1 MLEVSSSLSS
11 SCVRVLDLKRCTAHV
26 TAASRSRR
34 WQQAISTLRAAIATL
49 QADVVLLN
57 AMLQGLGGEK
67 WRWTN
72 QLLWY
77 MRQSTVQPDLLTLT
91 FATSSYTGNWALTV
105 GLLSEVHGGRSLQRG
120 VEPDTVFLNN
130 ALSCLRKGPW
140 QGALQMH
147 ARMQR
152 FGPQSDAFSFATI
165 VSGTA
170 KASSWVLAAQC
181 LHTAGSSRNLVMLN
195 SMLHACSRAY
205 LWGKAIAMLQ
215 VMPEIMTEPDVIS
228 TNTALAA
235 CQRSHWD
242 IALAACTRR
251 DSFTATALAG
261 ACWQVALDLA
271 VDTIGCNAVL
281 EACASASAWQTAL
294 SLLDHMRRRGP
305 RPSSASFGSALKALS
320 EAPEA
325 PGAWRRPLQFLQ
337 LGEQC
342 GLQSPVLRS
351 ACGAALAVQWRRAL
365 SVSRLSGDDVAFAS
379 AELALVEAP
388 WQHALHVVL
397 LRAVQR
403 GQRKDADTL
412 SIRAFFSQ
420 SWWHA
425 ALHSFQRQDGSR
437 GLLRGNAAMLAG
449 FESARWTMA
458 LSQWVSMRR
467 RQVQVDLVAHG
478 SILSAYRKELQWRR
492 CVDSLSWMPP
502 EHGLRNAAMAACAQ
516 AGQQHTVP
524 GLLRRLRKDRVKAD
538 VISYNTCI
546 SAYEKHTRWKQSLQ
560 LLDELFCSSIQPD
573 GTTYDALLGTCRVW
587 VQSLALLRERSGVS
601 LQGANAALASQ
612 APWGQQL
619 QQLTKLRRASL
630 RPDVITH
637 KELISSFTRVG
648 QWCYCQRGKAEAG
661 SKFLTVPFLEFAQT
675 ARQDVAE
682 LVDQLQ
688 GSYPERLRALS
699 TVVLETWPAES
710 PHWRVAGSV
719 LLPEDR
725 FKQLVQ
731 EVKDASA
738 EDLDPSSAAAVLRA
752 LCAVHG
758 RTVPLLLDVIVKE
771 HVRLAAKLP
780 LEDCL
785 SSVCR
790 RCRRPP
796 GHTN

>member
-1 MLEVSSSLSS
+1 MTCAGAQHQSSVQDSLGFS
-11 SCVRVLDLKRCTAHV
+11 L
-26 TAASRSRR
+26 
-34 WQQAISTLRAAIATL
+34 LRTETWI
-49 QADVVLLN
+49 
-57 AMLQGLGGEK
+57 
-67 WRWTN
+67 
-72 QLLWY
+72 
-77 MRQSTVQPDLLTLT
+77 PD
-91 FATSSYTGNWALTV
+91 
-105 GLLSEVHGGRSLQRG
+105 
-120 VEPDTVFLNN
+120 
-130 ALSCLRKGPW
+130 
-140 QGALQMH
+140 
-147 ARMQR
+147 RMQR

-478 SILSAYRKELQWRR
+478 SILSAYRR
-492 CVDSLSWMPP
+492 
-502 EHGLRNAAMAACAQ
+502 AF
-516 AGQQHTVP
+516 
-524 GLLRRLRKDRVKAD
+524 DRV
-538 VISYNTCI
+538 
-546 SAYEKHTRWKQSLQ
+546 
-560 LLDELFCSSIQPD
+560 
-573 GTTYDALLGTCRVW
+573 AL
-587 VQSLALLRERSGVS
+587 
-601 LQGANAALASQ
+601 
-612 APWGQQL
+612 
-619 QQLTKLRRASL
+619 
-630 RPDVITH
+630 
-637 KELISSFTRVG
+637 
-648 QWCYCQRGKAEAG
+648 
-661 SKFLTVPFLEFAQT
+661 
-675 ARQDVAE
+675 
-682 LVDQLQ
+682 
-688 GSYPERLRALS
+688 
-699 TVVLETWPAES
+699 
-710 PHWRVAGSV
+710 
-719 LLPEDR
+719 
-725 FKQLVQ
+725 
-731 EVKDASA
+731 
-738 EDLDPSSAAAVLRA
+738 
-752 LCAVHG
+752 
-758 RTVPLLLDVIVKE
+758 
-771 HVRLAAKLP
+771 
-780 LEDCL
+780 
-785 SSVCR
+785 
-790 RCRRPP
+790 
-796 GHTN
+796 